1 MCCGPWGRKESDTTE
16 MTELEN
22 QCEPVIFFSLKSICT
37 SFVHGKDLRIW
48 FPDTVFHSK
57 KLGHLRECVTARKQ
71 TLLVLSQKNS
81 GTNLREAQ
89 PMSPKESIQKIKN
102 IKLGLKEVK
111 HKASSSSPE
120 LKYKIQHLIC
130 QPWKMAGYQMTLG
143 TDTAL

>member
-1 MCCGPWGRKESDTTE
+1 
-16 MTELEN
+16 
-22 QCEPVIFFSLKSICT
+22 
-37 SFVHGKDLRIW
+37 
-48 FPDTVFHSK
+48 
-57 KLGHLRECVTARKQ
+57 
-71 TLLVLSQKNS
+71 
-81 GTNLREAQ
+81 
-89 PMSPKESIQKIKN
+89 MSPKESIQKIKN